1 MTSDPS
7 APAQDALPTATGP
20 FARLVDRV
28 LSEEVIRTR
37 SPSTVRRLRMAVSS
51 ALSLLIITVT
61 LALPV
66 IYVVEGFS
74 TTFMVL
80 GLGAVLSPLLLLLP
94 RWTKSE
100 TLPGLVCSLQ
110 SVGMIIGMSLG
121 GGPVGQ
127 VAIYWHVT
135 APLTAGLLAGAWP
148 AVICGT
154 VSVAHLS
161 VLSMKT
167 AQLAPFSDNP
177 ALWAQLS
184 LLVLVFFTASLAWF
198 YETARARDEQE
209 KEKSHRDEKMRLEKE
224 LEIASRI
231 QSSILPGK
239 VEIPGLE
246 ISARMVPASEVGG
259 DYYDVLPVK
268 GGCWIGIGDV
278 SGHGLD
284 AGLIMM
290 MLQSTI
296 ASLSRYT
303 PDASPRELLNL
314 SNQVLFHNIRS
325 RLKRDD
331 YITLA
336 LMRYAEDGQVV
347 VAGAH
352 EDVLI
357 YRTAERRCQRLETHG
372 AWIGAMHN
380 VERFTIDTR
389 FTLEPG
395 DVMLMYT
402 DGITEAMNAEGKLF
416 GIDRLIAEFEQAAH
430 LPADAIIERLMG
442 RVRSWSQKPQD
453 DITLMAL
460 RHQGIEDLLMK
471 RPA

>member
-1 MTSDPS
+1 MPNS
-7 APAQDALPTATGP
+7 P
-20 FARLVDRV
+20 FQRLVDRI

-37 SPSTVRRLRMAVSS
+37 SPSTVRRLRMSVSS
-51 ALSLLIITVT
+51 ALSLLIITVV

-66 IYVVEGFS
+66 IYLLEGFS
-74 TTFMVL
+74 TTFLVL
-80 GLGAVLSPLLLLLP
+80 GIAALLSPVMLLLP

-110 SVGMIIGMSLG
+110 SVGVIIGMSLG
-121 GGPVGQ
+121 GGAVGQ

-148 AVICGT
+148 AVICGG
-154 VSVAHLS
+154 VSLTHLS
-161 VLSMKT
+161 LIALKT
-167 AQLAPFSDNP
+167 SRLAPFTDNP

-184 LLVLVFFTASLAWF
+184 LLVLVFFTAALAWF
-198 YETARARDEQE
+198 YENARARAEQE
-209 KEKSHRDEKMRLEKE
+209 KEKHHREEKKRLEKE

-231 QSSILPGK
+231 QSTILPGK

-246 ISARMVPASEVGG
+246 LSARMVPASEVGG
-259 DYYDVLPVK
+259 DYYDVLPIK
-268 GGCWIGIGDV
+268 GGCWVGIGDV

-303 PDASPRELLNL
+303 PNASPRELLKF

-336 LMRYAEDGQVV
+336 LMRYSDDGQVV
-347 VAGAH
+347 VAGGQ
-352 EDVLI
+352 EDLVI
-357 YRTAERRCQRLETHG
+357 WRARQRRCERFESRG
-372 AWIGAMHN
+372 AWIGAMRD
-380 VERFTIDTR
+380 VEPFTVDLR
-389 FTLEPG
+389 LQLEPG
-395 DVMLMYT
+395 DVMLLFT
-402 DGITEAMNAEGKLF
+402 DGITEAMNEQGTMF
-416 GIDRLIAEFEQAAH
+416 GVDRLVSEFEKVNH
-430 LPADAIIERLMG
+430 LPTEELVEHLLG
-442 RVRSWSQKPQD
+442 LVRAWTKQPQD
-453 DITLMAL
+453 DITLLAL
-460 RHQGIEDLLMK
+460 RHVGIEEHLLK
-471 RPA
+471 KPA